1 MRPRF
6 VRAFVLGAVASG
18 LLAYA
23 LAATVAVL
31 AQSGGRAVDVRLG
44 PLVLVA
50 VQRAGTATA
59 TTFGSGLLAAAVL
72 GGVVNALVAALLAR
86 RLRRLRPMP

>member
-1 MRPRF
+1 M
-6 VRAFVLGAVASG
+6 
-18 LLAYA
+18 LAYA

-31 AQSGGRAVDVRLG
+31 AQSGGRTVDVRVG

-50 VQRAGTATA
+50 VQRVGTATA

-72 GGVVNALVAALLAR
+72 GGIVNALAAALLAR
-86 RLRRLRPMP
+86 RLRRIRLMS